1 MKVQES
7 FVIDQP
13 RERVWAFFE
22 DVPQVARCVPGVE
35 AVEVLDEHESK
46 VRMTQAVGPMT
57 ATFDLKMRITQRV
70 PSERMQFTA
79 IGRAVKGAGGNVRTV
94 NTVTLAPDGEGTQVQ
109 LDSDLAMGG
118 VLGTMG
124 QKVIA
129 KQAAGITKEF
139 ASALERAIAGEEI
152 PGAPVAPS
160 PVGATGAS
168 SPVAAPAP
176 AGAIGAA
183 TVPVGAGPWWS
194 DPRITGLAGLST
206 GLGVA
211 VVVALRLGRR

>member
-35 AVEVLDEHESK
+35 AVEVLDEQESK

-57 ATFDLKMRITQRV
+57 ATFDLKMRITERV

-160 PVGATGAS
+160 PVGAPT
-168 SPVAAPAP
+168 P
-176 AGAIGAA
+176 AGSIRAA